1 MNIVTLYTIYSLM
14 FSMYSLVFIEQHG
27 VVVSEGCDFVLSVYL
42 SEHVNIKAYKYQI
55 YNEIKTFF
63 CLVGLFSK

>member
-1 MNIVTLYTIYSLM
+1 M

-42 SEHVNIKAYKYQI
+42 SEHVNIKASKYQI

-63 CLVGLFSK
+63 VLLDFSQNKLG